1 MAKIDVTILQPVIV
15 VKNLIENIKKIDVKL
30 GKLEEK
36 ENLTVIEKQ
45 EKEELESALKY
56 IIEKIVRVSKSN
68 KIKVVNEYAKNS
80 IGIKELE
87 REKDLAY
94 KITTYKTLKQVIEDI
109 TDGSITEPLDEII
122 DKLK

>member
-15 VKNLIENIKKIDVKL
+15 VKNLIENIKTIDVKL

-36 ENLTVIEKQ
+36 EKLTVIEKQ

-56 IIEKIVRVSKSN
+56 MIEKIVRVSKSN

>member
-1 MAKIDVTILQPVIV
+1 MAKIDVTVLQPVVV

-30 GKLEEK
+30 GKLEDK
-36 ENLTVIEKQ
+36 EHLTVIEKQ
-45 EKEELESALKY
+45 EKEELESAVKFM
-56 IIEKIVRVSKSN
+56 IEKIVRVSKAN

-94 KITTYKTLKQVIEDI
+94 KVTTYKTLKQVIEDI

>member
-1 MAKIDVTILQPVIV
+1 MAKIDVTILQPVVV

-36 ENLTVIEKQ
+36 ETLTVIEKQ

-56 IIEKIVRVSKSN
+56 MIEKIVRVSKSN

-94 KITTYKTLKQVIEDI
+94 KVTTYKTLKQVIEDI